1 MRQPEETG
9 IANILASLRSL
20 LGVHLQ
26 ECGLRIKLLV
36 GELSAVSSAAVR
48 TLDEDFRIK
57 AIAFSGGREWAFFS

>member
-1 MRQPEETG
+1 
-9 IANILASLRSL
+9 
-20 LGVHLQ
+20 VHLQ